1 MTTLNNVQ
9 FLIGLDP
16 SFTRTGICAVDLIN
30 KEISFF
36 TASCKIGEK
45 QFENVV
51 HAAKSIVKQIKDII
65 DDNYCIDKCAIVM
78 ESPLPNSSMSA
89 ALYCLDSLLYTEF
102 ESHIVK
108 TYNPATLRSKIH
120 GHKYDKKDSM
130 NLADKYLKI
139 LTDNGYTI
147 NMMLGKSRKIP
158 HDCCEAFLYSHTY
171 LHDNGHSDFQFD
183 NADEIAA
190 FKLRQKELKRR
201 EKLLLSD
208 KEN

>member
-1 MTTLNNVQ
+1 MSRFIVA
-9 FLIGLDP
+9 IDP
-16 SFTRTGICAVDLIN
+16 SYTRSGICIIKDKDIY
-30 KEISFF
+30 FH
-36 TASCKIGEK
+36 TASEKIGEK
-45 QFENVV
+45 QFVNVV
-51 HAAKSIVKQIKDII
+51 RAAQSIVKQIKEII
-65 DDNYCIDKCAIVM
+65 LSYGDEFDLIH
-78 ESPLPNSSMSA
+78 EEPLPNSSMSA
-89 ALYCLDSLLYTEF
+89 ALYCLDSLIYTEF
-102 ESHIVK
+102 ESHVVK

-120 GHKYDKKDSM
+120 GHKYDKKDSL

-139 LTDNGYTI
+139 LTDSGYTI
-147 NMMLGKSRKIP
+147 NMMLGKARKIS
-158 HDCCEAFLYSHTY
+158 HDCAESFLYTHLY

>member
-1 MTTLNNVQ
+1 MSKFIVA
-9 FLIGLDP
+9 IDP
-16 SFTRTGICAVDLIN
+16 SYTRSGICIIKDKNIY
-30 KEISFF
+30 FH
-36 TASCKIGEK
+36 TASEKIGEK

-51 HAAKSIVKQIKDII
+51 HAAQSVVKQIKEII
-65 DDNYCIDKCAIVM
+65 LSYGDDFDLIH

-102 ESHIVK
+102 EPHIVK

-120 GHKYDKKDSM
+120 GHKYDKTDSV
-130 NLADKYLKI
+130 NLADKYLKV

-147 NMMLGKSRKIP
+147 NMMLGKARKIP
-158 HDCCEAFLYSHTY
+158 HDCCEAFLYAHLY
-171 LHDNGHSDFQFD
+171 LHDNGVKDFQFD

-190 FKLRQKELKRR
+190 FKMRQKELKRR

-208 KEN
+208 REI

>member
-1 MTTLNNVQ
+1 MTSKFIVA
-9 FLIGLDP
+9 IDP
-16 SFTRTGICAVDLIN
+16 SYTRSGICVIDLIN
-30 KEISFF
+30 KEILFF

-51 HAAKSIVKQIKDII
+51 RAAQSVVKQIKEII
-65 DDNYCIDKCAIVM
+65 NDNCSVDKRAIVM
-78 ESPLPNSSMSA
+78 ETPLPNSSMSA

-108 TYNPATLRSKIH
+108 TYNPATLRSRIH
-120 GHKYDKKDSM
+120 GHKYDKTDSV
-130 NLADKYLKI
+130 NLATKYLKI
-139 LTDNGYTI
+139 LEDHGYTI
-147 NMMLGKSRKIP
+147 SMKIGKARKLP
-158 HDCCEAFLYSHTY
+158 HDNAEAFLYAHLY
-171 LHDNGHSDFQFD
+171 LHDNGNADFQFD

-208 KEN
+208 KGDLA